1 MVESGTKGHENT
13 KKWSKRVRVYKMFYG
28 EYQHSLDIKGRIIIP
43 SVFREELGTN
53 FIITK
58 GLDDCLFIYS
68 KEEWKNLETKIKQL
82 PLTDINARR
91 FVRFFFAG
99 ACEASGDKQGR
110 VLIPQNLREYA
121 CLDKEIYICGV
132 SSRVEIWSKQ
142 KYEDFVNGDGMSAQ
156 DIAQNLSDLG
166 INI

>member
-1 MVESGTKGHENT
+1 
-13 KKWSKRVRVYKMFYG
+13 MFYG
-28 EYQHSLDIKGRIIIP
+28 EYQHSLDIKGRIIVP
-43 SVFREELGTN
+43 SKFREGLGTN

-68 KEEWKNLETKIKQL
+68 KEEWQNLENKIKQL
-82 PLTDINARR
+82 PLADLNARK

-121 CLDKEIYICGV
+121 KLDKDVYVLGV
-132 SSRVEIWSKQ
+132 SNRVEIWDKQ
-142 KYEDFVNGDGMSAQ
+142 KWEGFFGEGNMSAQ

-166 INI
+166 ISI